1 MKRKYIFCFITG
13 KCRHTAAEG
22 CCFCCFYFTM
32 SFASQMA
39 SLSSAGPPLKKKKRK
54 RVENDPKGDDTLEGA
69 PTGGPTVNV
78 HSNAHNSNALMPVVK
93 IYGERNTGTRYLH
106 LLLLQNVCISPCDDL
121 LHWKHGYP
129 SISHIP
135 KRSRPTSITIIITRD
150 PNEWLHSTY
159 ARPYHMPR
167 STSYQSFVET
177 PVKGDQNDPN
187 WTPKD
192 HPIFTDPRESNRVPL
207 KMYQEKVSTLSTQV

>member
-1 MKRKYIFCFITG
+1 MFYHWKVST
-13 KCRHTAAEG
+13 HETSP
-22 CCFCCFYFTM
+22 CCFCFTM

-54 RVENDPKGDDTLEGA
+54 RVENDPKGDPKGDDTPVGA
-69 PTGGPTVNV
+69 PTGGPTLNV
-78 HSNAHNSNALMPVVK
+78 HSNAHSSNALMPVVK

-106 LLLLQNVCISPCDDL
+106 LLLLQNVCITPCDDL

-177 PVKGDQNDPN
+177 PVEGDQNDPN

-192 HPIFTDPRESNRVPL
+192 HPIFADPRESNRVPL